1 MSGLPLQIVPL
12 AESAL
17 LAQFGE
23 TAVIDGGR
31 AATVARIAQRVIDR
45 ALPGVHDIVPS
56 YSTILIEFD
65 LLSADIAAIEQ
76 ALREEASVVESAAG
90 QPLRRVRIPV
100 AYGGEYGPD
109 LDELAA
115 LKGLSAEEIVAL
127 HSGAEYLVAVMG
139 FAPGWAYLL
148 GLSPELT
155 VPRRASPRVRVAPG
169 SVATAGGQ
177 TGVYTLPTPG
187 GWWLLG
193 RTPAAMFA
201 PDHADPFLL
210 RAGDAVRF
218 EPINAEDYTA
228 IAAEVAAGG
237 NGATIE
243 ILERDDER

>member
-1 MSGLPLQIVPL
+1 
-12 AESAL
+12 
-17 LAQFGE
+17 
-23 TAVIDGGR
+23 VID
-31 AATVARIAQRVIDR
+31 
-45 ALPGVHDIVPS
+45 
-56 YSTILIEFD
+56 
-65 LLSADIAAIEQ
+65 SAE
-76 ALREEASVVESAAG
+76 G
-90 QPLRRVRIPV
+90 KPLRRVRIPV

-115 LKGLSAEEIVAL
+115 LKGRSSEEIVAL

-148 GLSPELT
+148 GLSPELM
-155 VPRRASPRVRVAPG
+155 VSRRSSPRVRVPPG

-218 EPINAEDYTA
+218 EPISTEEYTE

-243 ILERDDER
+243 PLEHDDER